1 MKLFDV
7 YKSKNDDEI
16 IQIESYATH
25 MNTLKDSIIVFSRI
39 ERHNEIEI
47 GSCPSFNGY
56 GTREEIEKY
65 YELLVKQ
72 EDLDKYED
80 WNDIFKLINKEEV

>member
-1 MKLFDV
+1 MKLFDI
-7 YKSKNDDEI
+7 YKNKTDNEI

-25 MNTLKDSIIVFSRI
+25 MNTLKDSIVIFSRI
-39 ERHNEIEI
+39 EKHNEIEI

-56 GTREEIEKY
+56 GTRKEIEQE

-72 EDLDKYED
+72 EDLEKYETWD
-80 WNDIFKLINKEEV
+80 DIFKLLNK